1 MSLCGIKVEGTL
13 EKQTEEILKEC
24 EKLMDVAYKASGVS
38 IMDAMYSLDAESRAI
53 LGAEMSLYKKS
64 KNLVLAEAK
73 AMDKMQNGFDEL
85 KNSFDELKEMNKK
98 LLAQN
103 EQMQCM
109 LRDMNSQDEA
119 VKRK

>member
-1 MSLCGIKVEGTL
+1 MSLFGTEVEGTL

-38 IMDAMYSLDAESRAI
+38 IMDAMDGLDAESGAI
-53 LGAEMSLYKKS
+53 LGGVMSVYKKS
-64 KNLVLAEAK
+64 KNLVLAQSK
-73 AMDKMQNGFDEL
+73 VMDKMQNG
-85 KNSFDELKEMNKK
+85 FDELKEMNKK

-119 VKRK
+119 VKKK

>member
-1 MSLCGIKVEGTL
+1 MSLCGIEVEGTL

-24 EKLMDVAYKASGVS
+24 ENLMDVAYKASGVS
-38 IMDAMYSLDAESRAI
+38 ILDAMDGLDAESA
-53 LGAEMSLYKKS
+53 AMSVYKKS
-64 KNLVLAEAK
+64 KNLVLAQAK
-73 AMDKMQNGFDEL
+73 AMDKMQNG
-85 KNSFDELKEMNKK
+85 FDELKEMNKK

-103 EQMQCM
+103 EQMQRM

>member
-1 MSLCGIKVEGTL
+1 MSLCGIKVEESL

-38 IMDAMYSLDAESRAI
+38 IMDTMDSLDATSGAI
-53 LGAEMSLYKKS
+53 LGAAMSIYKKS
-64 KNLVLAEAK
+64 KNLVLAQAK
-73 AMDKMQNGFDEL
+73 AMDKMQNG
-85 KNSFDELKEMNKK
+85 FDELKEMNKK

-103 EQMQCM
+103 EQMQRM

-119 VKRK
+119 VKKK

>member
-1 MSLCGIKVEGTL
+1 MSLCGIKVEETF

-24 EKLMDVAYKASGVS
+24 EKLIDVAYKASGVS
-38 IMDAMYSLDAESRAI
+38 IMDAMDSLDAESGAI
-53 LGAEMSLYKKS
+53 LGAAMSVYKKS

-85 KNSFDELKEMNKK
+85 KEMNKK

-103 EQMQCM
+103 EQMRCM
-109 LRDMNSQDEA
+109 LRDMYSQNMTE
-119 VKRK
+119 KKK